1 MTDERSLG
9 SPGREAEPD
18 GTTMNEGRIGTI
30 LIVDDEEELKFV
42 LCAHLRH
49 AGYEV
54 LTAGNGIECLQAA
67 KDKQPDVIVM
77 DVNMPQMD
85 GLTATRRLKSD
96 SATAH
101 IPVIM
106 LTARSGTE
114 DLVRGLEAGA
124 QEYLAKPFD
133 MCEIL
138 ARVRTVHRLA
148 MSRKQIEELNRRL
161 ESEVREKTFRLQVL
175 YDYMRALSEA
185 QTRDEILDLIVH
197 CVRDATGANRI
208 SLMLADDTGEFL
220 VCARA
225 VGMDR
230 SLVKK
235 IRVGSGDGVAGRVFQ
250 SGKTMVAQTI
260 GADPR
265 HAAHDRR
272 QADGRGRGNG
282 SDDGDA
288 AESGSGGAH
297 GIDGSNGNG
306 NGSVNGNGSAAGHD
320 PLESQGAGGENGH
333 AWGGAKSNG
342 NGHEHGR
349 GRGGRSDVGGGQ
361 PAGGYASDAFMSTPL
376 ISASLRSQD
385 EVLGVLNV
393 TEKAEPGPFAESEIE
408 CIRSI
413 ADAGAI
419 ALHNLQ
425 RRVRLQDSVHVLLK
439 TVGQLSEYRDD
450 ETSLHLERVSRYARA
465 LARRLADAGAFD
477 GAIDDEFV
485 EMIALAAPMHDIGKI
500 GIPDNVLTK
509 PGALTD
515 EEFAIMKTHTQI
527 GQRVLS
533 MAMKGT
539 GHAPL
544 LQMCVDIAYSHH
556 ERFDGRGYP
565 RGLEGEEIPLAA
577 RIIALVDAYD
587 AITSV
592 RRYKPAQPHER
603 ALEIIHK
610 DAGKHFDP
618 IIAQAFIE
626 AERTFDD
633 IRRRHTDHKPK
644 GELAAV

>member
-1 MTDERSLG
+1 
-9 SPGREAEPD
+9 
-18 GTTMNEGRIGTI
+18 MNEGRIGTI

-54 LTAGNGIECLQAA
+54 LTAGNGVECLQVAR
-67 KDKQPDVIVM
+67 DKQPDVIVM

-161 ESEVREKTFRLQVL
+161 ESEVKEKTFRLQVL

-225 VGMDR
+225 MGMDR

-265 HAAHDRR
+265 PAAHDRKA
-272 QADGRGRGNG
+272 ADGRWSVNAGDGGEAAKKARGGTHGTGNG
-282 SDDGDA
+282 SANSDGN
-288 AESGSGGAH
+288 GSA
-297 GIDGSNGNG
+297 NGNG
-306 NGSVNGNGSAAGHD
+306 NAAGHD
-320 PLESQGAGGENGH
+320 SAPCRGVGGGSGRSAGD
-333 AWGGAKSNG
+333 ATSSG

-349 GRGGRSDVGGGQ
+349 GRGGRAEGGNGQ

-465 LARRLADAGAFD
+465 LARRLADAGAFG

-603 ALEIIHK
+603 AVEIIRK

-626 AERTFDD
+626 GERTFDD
-633 IRRRHTDHKPK
+633 IRRRHTDHRPK
-644 GELAAV
+644 GEYAAV